1 MTLTRRV
8 VLLAISIA
16 SSIALAYSLFGL
28 GFAVCTTP
36 QATQAVGGTFSGWQ
50 HSTYPEQDMA
60 QIAEAVRSFSIEG
73 TSSEDLYATI
83 NGVIEQV
90 KPALASV
97 FEAGSIAESGVDPA
111 ELGSKSLSQLEEHYS
126 LPQDALTHLQDCTPI
141 FTTGRIST
149 GVVGAFGL
157 VGLVALGIL
166 AGRTYVGRCLLGA
179 SLLVIAVLIALGIW
193 AAVDFDGLFTWM
205 HTLFFAQGS
214 WLFDANS
221 LLITLFPEAFWA
233 AMAGLWI
240 ISSLVFA
247 AIAGAVGKILAR

>member
-1 MTLTRRV
+1 
-8 VLLAISIA
+8 
-16 SSIALAYSLFGL
+16 
-28 GFAVCTTP
+28 
-36 QATQAVGGTFSGWQ
+36 
-50 HSTYPEQDMA
+50 
-60 QIAEAVRSFSIEG
+60 
-73 TSSEDLYATI
+73 
-83 NGVIEQV
+83 
-90 KPALASV
+90 
-97 FEAGSIAESGVDPA
+97 
-111 ELGSKSLSQLEEHYS
+111 
-126 LPQDALTHLQDCTPI
+126 
-141 FTTGRIST
+141 
-149 GVVGAFGL
+149 
-157 VGLVALGIL
+157 LVALGIL

-179 SLLVIAVLIALGIW
+179 SLLVVAVLIALGIW